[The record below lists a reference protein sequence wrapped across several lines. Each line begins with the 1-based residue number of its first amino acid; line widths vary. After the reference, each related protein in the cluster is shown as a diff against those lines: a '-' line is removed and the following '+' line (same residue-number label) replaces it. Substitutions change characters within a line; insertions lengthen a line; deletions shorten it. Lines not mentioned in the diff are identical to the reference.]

1 MLLTPECTL
10 FLVSPSHVRK
20 VSLIRTERVAEAGD
34 IMEIMKDADAV
45 LVAGGDGTIME
56 AVTGSKRIESVLT
69 ARTETITKFKFAGLM
84 RRPDASKLGT
94 TLPIGVLPVG
104 KSNHLAHNLFPSISS
119 SGKIESEVEMMA
131 GAAMS
136 CVKSIYRPVDVMQV
150 GRHQFRLLNGT
161 PVFASGSSCKMYM

>member
-1 MLLTPECTL
+1 
-10 FLVSPSHVRK
+10 
-20 VSLIRTERVAEAGD
+20 
-34 IMEIMKDADAV
+34 
-45 LVAGGDGTIME
+45 
-56 AVTGSKRIESVLT
+56 
-69 ARTETITKFKFAGLM
+69 M
-84 RRPDASKLGT
+84 RRPDASKVGT

-104 KSNHLAHNLFPSISS
+104 RTNHLAHNLFPSISS